1 MAWNSLKTII
11 AYFRRGTVLWSD
23 EKLTAQGLKA
33 ERGQSG
39 TSAAHEWISRVV
51 RKFHVLGFPRTPRVV
66 SQLKNLVWAG
76 TGALSPVS
84 CLLHELK
91 CRGWSCAGFCVGS
104 TNCWVWGQ
112 LPGSCLC
119 QVLEHTCTELGTS
132 WVAVNAEQTR
142 REVFGWVWDGRWCV
156 GGHCRD
162 STEKT
167 QLILCPVSCLDCS
180 FPYSPGDLVPALSV
194 LLNTKQR
201 KFSTHLCLA
210 LLQSLTSEGWT
221 QMLYVIRGA

>member
-1 MAWNSLKTII
+1 MTWNSLKTII

-51 RKFHVLGFPRTPRVV
+51 RKFHMLGFPRTPRVV

-84 CLLHELK
+84 CLLHEQGMELCWFL
-91 CRGWSCAGFCVGS
+91 CREHKLLGLGCCG
-104 TNCWVWGQ
+104 
-112 LPGSCLC
+112 GSCQAPACARSWSTCALS
-119 QVLEHTCTELGTS
+119 LEHPGWLWMQSNPQGSLGMS
-132 WVAVNAEQTR
+132 V
-142 REVFGWVWDGRWCV
+142 GC

-162 STEKT
+162 STEKA
-167 QLILCPVSCLDCS
+167 QLILCPLTCLDCS
-180 FPYSPGDLVPALSV
+180 FPHSPGDLVPALSV

-201 KFSTHLCLA
+201 KFSTYLCLA
-210 LLQSLTSEGWT
+210 LLQSLISEGWT